1 MLKRMNWLL
10 GGILFMVT
18 QREFVDGTSPSFED
32 IPIIFSNNDD
42 FVTATSEVIGSHTN
56 ISDGFINTFMDLKIF
71 SKCGSQFCS
80 NVHFQKPENCES
92 CENLVDVSNVDCTYV
107 SVVEEGFFAGGFTN
121 IEAPHSDPIILN
133 VAKKA
138 TKYLYGFFDTS
149 NPCPLHLVE
158 VIRAKQQAVMGFNY
172 ELEIQVET
180 NGADFDCEHII
191 KNCENV
197 RVHEPIAEFC
207 PHEEPSCVVPVRLQ
221 DVDCIELFLFSF
233 FNETPIVGGFSVR
246 EIDEEIISIG
256 KGVMDQIPNSFGLKN
271 HCYLNFENVHRAQS
285 QVVAGTNFI
294 MDIEFSTH
302 GIHCP
307 TEHKICYNV
316 KIFRPLPYQCQEDKC
331 LSLTQSE
338 DINCVPI
345 DKKEATC
352 QVHVNDAQ
360 ILKNVNDV
368 YHMEFQLETRKSE
381 EGCKSIKKNC
391 KNVRYQNNL
400 MK

>member
-42 FVTATSEVIGSHTN
+42 FVTATSGLTQLKQFFKSDVNCPLAIQEVIGSHTN

-221 DVDCIELFLFSF
+221 DVDCIEVNTI

-345 DKKEATC
+345 G
-352 QVHVNDAQ
+352 
-360 ILKNVNDV
+360 
-368 YHMEFQLETRKSE
+368 EFK
-381 EGCKSIKKNC
+381 I
-391 KNVRYQNNL
+391 
-400 MK
+400 